1 MTDSAHRR
9 PSPPYA
15 RSGGDPTEGKAI
27 GSDTSLDGPAVPPVY
42 PTAGVPRQRG
52 ARTGAPCATG
62 ILIRGMKNWFIA
74 VMVLLSVPGVGIPA
88 APAGKGVLVAT
99 IAAPISPV
107 TAEYLSSVLERAAD
121 EDAALLVIELDT
133 PGGLDSA
140 MRQMVQAI
148 LKSKVPVAVYVSPQG
163 ARAASA
169 GVLVTL
175 AADVAAMAPGTNIG
189 AAHPVS
195 IGGGPMDNTMSRKV
209 ENDAAAYARS
219 IAEGRGRN
227 GDWAESA
234 VRESVSLSE
243 KNALEKKVVDL
254 VAASLPDLLA
264 RIDGREV
271 RKGDATVIL
280 RTKGVPPTRVP
291 MGLRHRVLSALAD
304 PNVAYILMM
313 IGVYGIFF
321 ELSNP
326 GAVFPGVVG
335 GISLLLGFYA
345 LQTLSANY
353 AGFLLILLAVVL
365 FILEIKVTSYG
376 ALTMGGIVAMVLGSM
391 MLFRS
396 SGDPFLRVSW
406 TVIAVMA
413 GLSAVFFTAVV
424 SLAVRAQM
432 RKPVTGS
439 EGMTGERG
447 EAVTD
452 IDGKGKVRVLGELW
466 DARSDLPV
474 RKGERVIVRG
484 REGMTLHVQS
494 EVAGSGQAAGPNK
507 EG

>member
-1 MTDSAHRR
+1 V
-9 PSPPYA
+9 
-15 RSGGDPTEGKAI
+15 I
-27 GSDTSLDGPAVPPVY
+27 
-42 PTAGVPRQRG
+42 
-52 ARTGAPCATG
+52 
-62 ILIRGMKNWFIA
+62 
-74 VMVLLSVPGVGIPA
+74 
-88 APAGKGVLVAT
+88 VAT

-107 TAEYLSSVLERAAD
+107 AAEYLSSVLERAAD
-121 EDAALLVIELDT
+121 EEAALLVVELDT

-148 LKSKVPVAVYVSPQG
+148 LKSRVPVAVYVSPQG

-169 GVLVTL
+169 GVLITL
-175 AADVAAMAPGTNIG
+175 ASDVAAMAPGTNIG

-195 IGGGPMDNTMSRKV
+195 IGGGSMDNTMSRKV

-219 IAEGRGRN
+219 LAARAGRN
-227 GDWAESA
+227 ADWAESA
-234 VRESVSLSE
+234 VRESASLSE
-243 KNALEKKVVDL
+243 QDALEKKVVDL
-254 VAASLPDLLA
+254 VAPNLAELLA
-264 RIDGREV
+264 RIDGKV
-271 RKGDATVIL
+271 IRKGDAVVTL
-280 RTKGVPPTRVP
+280 RTKDAPLSRVP
-291 MGLRHRVLSALAD
+291 MGLRQRVLSALAN

-326 GAVFPGVVG
+326 GTVFPGVVG

-365 FILEIKVTSYG
+365 FILEIKITSYG
-376 ALTMGGIVAMVLGSM
+376 ALTMGGIVALVLGSM

-413 GLSAVFFTAVV
+413 ALSAVFFTAVV

-452 IDGKGKVRVLGELW
+452 IDGKGKVHVLGELW

-484 REGMTLHVQS
+484 REGMTLI
-494 EVAGSGQAAGPNK
+494 VAQDTLSLPPRA
-507 EG
+507 

>member
-1 MTDSAHRR
+1 MNLPRDKSIAPR
-9 PSPPYA
+9 A
-15 RSGGDPTEGKAI
+15 R
-27 GSDTSLDGPAVPPVY
+27 
-42 PTAGVPRQRG
+42 
-52 ARTGAPCATG
+52 G
-62 ILIRGMKNWFIA
+62 ILIRGMKSMFIA
-74 VMVLLSVPGVGIPA
+74 VLVLLSLPAVATSA

-99 IAAPISPV
+99 IAAPIGPV
-107 TAEYLSSVLERAAD
+107 TADYLAAVIERATD
-121 EDAALLVIELDT
+121 EDAALLVVELDT

-140 MRQMVQAI
+140 MRQMVQSI
-148 LKSKVPVAVYVSPQG
+148 LKSRIPVAVYVFPQG

-169 GVLVTL
+169 GVLITL

-189 AAHPVS
+189 AAHPVNV
-195 IGGGPMDNTMSRKV
+195 GGGAMDNTMARKV

-219 IAEGRGRN
+219 LAAAKGRN
-227 GDWAESA
+227 VEWAESA
-234 VRESVSLSE
+234 VRQSASLSE
-243 KNALEKKVVDL
+243 KEAVDRNVVDL
-254 VAASLPDLLA
+254 VAASLPDLLS

-271 RKGDATVIL
+271 RKGDRTVIL
-280 RTKGVPPTRVP
+280 RTKDAPVTHVP
-291 MGLRHRVLSALAD
+291 MGLRHRILSAIAD

-365 FILEIKVTSYG
+365 FILEIKITSYG

-396 SGDPFLRVSW
+396 SADPFLQISW

-413 GLSAVFFTAVV
+413 ALSAVFFTVVV

-439 EGMTGERG
+439 EGMAGERG

-466 DARSDLPV
+466 DARSDIPL
-474 RKGERVIVRG
+474 RKGERVVVKR
-484 REGMTLHVQS
+484 REGMTLIV
-494 EVAGSGQAAGPNK
+494 ERPADRA
-507 EG
+507 